1 MTTYCSTTELV
12 ALTGTAE
19 NETTVLAYVIA
30 AADREIDTYLDQ
42 YGLTG
47 SDSIEACKNASL
59 SLSKAGLIDKGLH
72 EGKYNASEGGY
83 SSSVDAIRA
92 IESYRKAAFKMLDQY
107 VQTQSTTKPVGRT
120 FVRKVN

>member
-1 MTTYCSTTELV
+1 MTTYCSTTELIN
-12 ALTGTAE
+12 ATGSRLT
-19 NETTVLAYVIA
+19 TTELEDIIE

-59 SLSKAGLIDKGLH
+59 SLSKAGLIDYGMH
-72 EGKYNASEGGY
+72 VGYYSGGAAY
-83 SSSVDAIRA
+83 QFTSSVDAVRTM
-92 IESYRKAAFKMLDQY
+92 EYYRKVAFKMLDQY